1 MNIITDTIDEIR
13 KMRVRKVW
21 WNALVTNDYD
31 LVLAPRLEFR
41 YDYMLSTYDMENTN
55 DCNKHWESCCCR
67 TQVSFSLISLWT
79 LIDSFL

>member
-21 WNALVTNDYD
+21 WSTLVTIDCG
-31 LVLAPRLEFR
+31 LVLATRLEFR
-41 YDYMLSTYDMENTN
+41 YDYMLSTNDMENTN
-55 DCNKHWESCCCR
+55 DCNKHRESSCSR
-67 TQVSFSLISLWT
+67 SQVSTSLISLWT

>member
-41 YDYMLSTYDMENTN
+41 YDYMLSTNDMENTN
-55 DCNKHWESCCCR
+55 DCNKHRESSCSR
-67 TQVSFSLISLWT
+67 SKVSTSLISLWT